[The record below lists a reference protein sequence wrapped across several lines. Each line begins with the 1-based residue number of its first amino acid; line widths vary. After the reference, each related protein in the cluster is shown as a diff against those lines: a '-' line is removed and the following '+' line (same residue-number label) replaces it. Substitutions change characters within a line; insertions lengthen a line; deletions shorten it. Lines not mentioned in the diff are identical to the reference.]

1 MKIPFLSRLR
11 GSLMCRFERGL
22 LSMPEADW
30 LDWVQRLTSRKVEGL
45 SAREQLVL
53 LFRLQERVA
62 GDLDLA
68 AIRYG
73 DGLHP
78 KHRFMRYED
87 FFVER
92 TGAGDEVLDIGCSYG
107 VVASAIA
114 ERAGAR
120 VTGID
125 LNERHIAEAE
135 KRFPHERVT
144 YVVGD
149 ALEDLPEGDFNVI
162 VLSNVLEHLPGRAGF
177 LKRVVSTYHPERLL
191 IRVPLFDRDCLV
203 PLRKELGLEWRL
215 DKTHETEYTQESF
228 DAEMAE
234 AGLRITH
241 KEIRWGEIW
250 AEVKPG
256 RE

>member
-1 MKIPFLSRLR
+1 MR
-11 GSLMCRFERGL
+11 RFERGL
-22 LSMPEADW
+22 LNMPDSDW
-30 LDWVQRLTSRKVEGL
+30 LDWVQRLAARKVERV
-45 SAREQLVL
+45 SARKRLVL

-68 AIRYG
+68 AIEYG

-92 TGAGDEVLDIGCSYG
+92 TGADDVVLDIGCSYG
-107 VVASAIA
+107 VVARAIA
-114 ERAGAR
+114 ERAGAS

-125 LNERHIAEAE
+125 LNERHIAEAK

-149 ALEDLPEGDFNVI
+149 ALKDLPDGEFTVI
-162 VLSNVLEHLPGRAGF
+162 VLSNVLEHLPGRAEF
-177 LKRVVSTYHPERLL
+177 LKRVVLTYHPERLL

-228 DAEMAE
+228 EAEMTE
-234 AGLRITH
+234 AGLRIAH

-250 AEVKPG
+250 AEVRP
-256 RE
+256 